1 MRTTSSIFA
10 LALLTG
16 SYAIPHGQ
24 LQNRLAG
31 IQWADCPPEL
41 NAFDPHGRTFGCG
54 TLEVPLDYTGEIP
67 GTLKLDLL
75 KVPAMKESK
84 KGSILFNW
92 GGPGGDG
99 VFNMASAS
107 PIVQPMTG
115 GEHDLIS
122 WDPRGTGETLA
133 YNCYPNATDRAATVR
148 WHHGQFANASEAALG
163 RTWAEGKILAD
174 DCAET
179 LKDIGSLVGTAFTV
193 RDMFQIVD
201 ALGED
206 GKLRYWGFSYGTTLG
221 ATALAMFPDRIDRA
235 ILDGVQNPM
244 QHYHTFGDPEMYTDS
259 DETWQEF
266 LKACMENPNA
276 CALAKHASSAG
287 ELGEK
292 IDRLIDNLK
301 EEPIPAGQSIF
312 GYSEIKGLMIGKL
325 YYPSQY
331 SDLADQLE
339 WMLTRNIT
347 AFSGLSGIEDP
358 QTVAAATSP
367 EALFGIRCSDKVP
380 RTDNLELVRA
390 ELEGQIYRTSTIFG
404 DTPTNTMTACAQWH
418 FAAKERYSG
427 DFRVKT
433 SSPALIIGNTW
444 DPVTPLKSARTISEL
459 FEGSALLQH
468 NGHGH
473 MTIAQPS
480 TCTSKHIADYFLTGT
495 LPQPGTIC
503 EPDTP
508 LFHKKPKSS

>member
-1 MRTTSSIFA
+1 MRTTSSILTLSL
-10 LALLTG
+10 LAG
-16 SYAIPHGQ
+16 SYAVPHVQ
-24 LQNRLAG
+24 LQNRLPG
-31 IQWADCPPEL
+31 IEWADCPPEL

-67 GTLKLDLL
+67 GTLNLDVIKIPAL
-75 KVPAMKESK
+75 KQPK

-99 VFNMASAS
+99 LVNMASAS
-107 PIVQPMTG
+107 PIVQPITG

-122 WDPRGTGETLA
+122 WDPRGTGKTLA
-133 YNCYPNATDRAATVR
+133 YNCYPNATDRAATLA
-148 WHHGQFANASEAALG
+148 WHHAQLANASEAALG
-163 RTWAEGKILAD
+163 RTWAEGQILAD
-174 DCAET
+174 DCGET
-179 LKDIGSLVGTAFTV
+179 LKDVGNLVGTAFTV

-206 GKLRYWGFSYGTTLG
+206 GKLRFWGFSYGTLLG

-235 ILDGVQNPM
+235 ILDAVQNPM
-244 QHYHTFGDPEMYTDS
+244 EYYHTFGDPEMYTDT

-266 LKACMENPNA
+266 LKACIENPNA

-292 IDRLIDNLK
+292 IDRLIEDLK
-301 EEPIPAGQSIF
+301 EEPIPAGQSIV
-312 GYSEIKGLMIGKL
+312 GYTEIKSLMNSKL
-325 YYPSQY
+325 YFPTHYR
-331 SDLADQLE
+331 DLAEQLE
-339 WMLTRNIT
+339 LILTRNTT
-347 AFSGLSGIEDP
+347 APAVLGDVEDP
-358 QTVAAATSP
+358 EAAAASSP
-367 EALFGIRCSDKVP
+367 EALFGIRCSDKFL
-380 RTDNLELVRA
+380 RTDDLDLVRA
-390 ELEGQIYRTSTIFG
+390 ELEGQLYKVSAMFG
-404 DTPTNTMTACAQWH
+404 DAPTNIITACPQWN

-444 DPVTPLKSARTISEL
+444 DPVTPWKSAQTVSEL
-459 FEGSALLQH
+459 FEGSALLKH

-480 TCTSKHIADYFLTGT
+480 ACTSKHIADYFLAGT
-495 LPQPGTIC
+495 LPQPGTVC

-508 LFHKKPKSS
+508 LFHERPTAS